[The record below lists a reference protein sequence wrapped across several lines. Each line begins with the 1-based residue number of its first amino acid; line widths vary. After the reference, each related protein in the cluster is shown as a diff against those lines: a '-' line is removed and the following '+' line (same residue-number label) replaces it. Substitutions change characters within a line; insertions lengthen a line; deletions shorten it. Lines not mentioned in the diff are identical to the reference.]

1 MRGLILHPT
10 LRSFNGPV
18 CAVCRLGLEERVS
31 NAGTGLSDWLDR
43 LGIGAQKLCTQS
55 MDAVRD
61 KLKQAILYMERNPKL
76 VRSITSSPTSP
87 THSDIELVS
96 ELPCFC
102 TAV

>member
-43 LGIGAQKLCTQS
+43 LGIGALNMPLS
-55 MDAVRD
+55 RFAES
-61 KLKQAILYMERNPKL
+61 I
-76 VRSITSSPTSP
+76 RSIKLGIDLNPT
-87 THSDIELVS
+87 
-96 ELPCFC
+96 
-102 TAV
+102 